1 VNRRATHLHPRQQR
15 SPSRPEKEAVPGRPA
30 TVVESYGRR
39 VVVVTDDVHER
50 LGCKVRGRKLEVV
63 AGDRVS
69 IAPESGHEGA
79 AWVVVERL
87 PRRNVLM
94 RTDSRGLD
102 ESIAANLDQL
112 GIVVAPRPSCDPF
125 IVDRYLAGAGYAG
138 IATLLILNKE
148 DLIDGVS
155 HAAADFDFID
165 TYRRIGVP
173 VVQISAKYR
182 TGLDGLIECLRGRRT
197 LLAGQSGVGKS
208 SLTNALCGEAYRTIA
223 ELSKGSGAGRH
234 TTVSSAIF
242 RLPWGELADSPGVRD
257 YAPPVVEPKVVQ
269 TGFVEI
275 AERAPGCRFLDC
287 LHRRE
292 PNCAVQAAARAG
304 EIDPRRLES
313 YRRLLELTRQLDEK
327 RGWRG

>member
-1 VNRRATHLHPRQQR
+1 
-15 SPSRPEKEAVPGRPA
+15 VPGRPG

-39 VVVVTDDVHER
+39 VVVMTDDADER

-112 GIVVAPRPSCDPF
+112 GVVVAPRPSCDPF

-155 HAAADFDFID
+155 HATADFDFID

-173 VVQISAKYR
+173 VVQISAKHR

-223 ELSKGSGAGRH
+223 ELSKGSGEGRH

-275 AERAPGCRFLDC
+275 AERASGCRFLDC